1 MNATFNGSSA
11 AHTEIK
17 PAANILAATAAM
29 ARRNRRCLM
38 NLGPRVVAN
47 ENATACCSTQPAND
61 FSRGTFLGHGCVE
74 MRTIS
79 ALHCVQTGWQTCCN
93 DLWREGQWLSSQP
106 MFLTLRPTLRPP
118 VYASTCAHRIHGARR
133 H

>member
-47 ENATACCSTQPAND
+47 ENATACCSTQPANG
-61 FSRGTFLGHGCVE
+61 FRAIGASLSCGTFLGHGGVE

-93 DLWREGQWLSSQP
+93 DLCGRANG
-106 MFLTLRPTLRPP
+106 
-118 VYASTCAHRIHGARR
+118 YAHDTC
-133 H
+133 